1 MCIAINK
8 KGHAKMKGEQECK
21 DGAQHIIRL
30 KVNAPMVLFLV
41 TRRFAD
47 STELKKNIHI
57 RYTANANALIKN
69 GEKSNAEVMKL
80 YKGVVPSPGMNAD
93 FVMKAG
99 IHKTSAIMTMTRCCA
114 R

>member
-47 STELKKNIHI
+47 STELKKNIQ
-57 RYTANANALIKN
+57 NAFL
-69 GEKSNAEVMKL
+69 KSNRMTI
-80 YKGVVPSPGMNAD
+80 GM
-93 FVMKAG
+93 
-99 IHKTSAIMTMTRCCA
+99 
-114 R
+114 